1 MNENEEMKEAG
12 TAGEAGRR
20 KGLFRTRNLL
30 VTGGVVGLI
39 GIAAVGGAIAA
50 TDKDEGYG
58 GKDDYAEKSWSVGY
72 GGEEPEEGEMSLRNA
87 PPQVLRAAEV
97 AVAEFGGKAVEVEQ
111 EGTEG
116 WEVELIGPGGS
127 ELEVW
132 VDGKFKV
139 VGSEVEE
146 EDSKDSE
153 DSEYGSAGMDSAS
166 GGKATTPGPAGGMGR

>member
-1 MNENEEMKEAG
+1 MNQNDEKKE
-12 TAGEAGRR
+12 TESIGEAGRP
-20 KGLFRTRNLL
+20 KGLFRARNLL
-30 VTGGVVGLI
+30 VTGGVIGVI
-39 GIAAVGGAIAA
+39 GIAGVGGAIAA
-50 TDKDEGYG
+50 KGDGE
-58 GKDDYAEKSWSVGY
+58 GKDDYQERSWSSDY
-72 GGEEPEEGEMSLRNA
+72 RDGESDGGEMSLRDA
-87 PPQVLRAAEV
+87 PPEVRKAASA

-146 EDSKDSE
+146 EDSE
-153 DSEYGSAGMDSAS
+153 DSEYGSAGMDSAG
-166 GGKATTPGPAGGMGR
+166 GGKTTTPGPAGGMGR

>member
-1 MNENEEMKEAG
+1 MNQNEETKETEKAG
-12 TAGEAGRR
+12 GR

-58 GKDDYAEKSWSVGY
+58 DKDGYAEKSWSLGY
-72 GGEEPEEGEMSLRNA
+72 GGEEPEEGEKSLRNA
-87 PPQVLRAAEV
+87 PPQVLKAAEV

-111 EGTEG
+111 EGDKG
-116 WEVELIGPGGS
+116 WEVGLVGPDGS
-127 ELEVW
+127 ELEVY

-146 EDSKDSE
+146 KESDH
-153 DSEYGSAGMDSAS
+153 SEYDESGKDMDY
-166 GGKATTPGPAGGMGR
+166 GKEGAESGPAGGMVR